1 MITSLTFLI
10 VVFGIATVVL
20 SVFVAYK
27 FKQQA
32 QQLQNGSRKLSKAL
46 AFQLIGEAV
55 LGGGTTVF
63 AVLAYMELL
72 PSVPVFI
79 QSMIRL
85 FLFSV
90 TALTTIHLYLVT
102 QRIEK

>member
-27 FKQQA
+27 FKKQA
-32 QQLQNGSRKLSKAL
+32 RNLNNGSRKLSKAL
-46 AFQLIGEAV
+46 AFQLVGEAV
-55 LGGGTTVF
+55 LGAGTTVF
-63 AVLAYMELL
+63 ALLAYMELL
-72 PSVPVFI
+72 PSVPLFI

-90 TALTTIHLYLVT
+90 TSLTTIHLYLVT
-102 QRIEK
+102 KRIEK